1 MEKKTYVVYNGRRTG
16 IYSSW
21 VDCYAQAN
29 SYKDCVV
36 RLYDSP
42 RDAKN
47 SWDAYSVNIFSSLQT
62 KRNIEAKIRDGCG
75 YVNGIL
81 SNILEEKG

>member
-47 SWDAYSVNIFSSLQT
+47 S
-62 KRNIEAKIRDGCG
+62 
-75 YVNGIL
+75 
-81 SNILEEKG
+81 